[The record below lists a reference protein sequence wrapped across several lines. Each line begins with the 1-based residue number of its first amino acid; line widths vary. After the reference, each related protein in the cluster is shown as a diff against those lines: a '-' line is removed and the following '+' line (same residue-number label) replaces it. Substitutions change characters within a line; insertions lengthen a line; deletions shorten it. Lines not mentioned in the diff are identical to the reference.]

1 MKKVLSIVLSIA
13 MVVCLAPTMAF
24 AATTSAQADAAYS
37 DIAGTSCEGAVNVL
51 SALKVVDGFTDGT
64 FKPEQTVT
72 RAQMAKLV
80 VTALGVADYA
90 TAKTSKYTDM
100 GNAAWAI
107 PYVEYASNL
116 NIVNGVGNGKFN
128 PNGTVTYEQ
137 AATMIVRALGYT
149 DQCKEMNGTW
159 PAIYVQKAMAL
170 GIFSD
175 VVNGG
180 ANGATRGDT
189 AIMLFNAIDLP
200 EVYADGDGAT
210 QYKSGSTTFTGT
222 DGKTFKGTSMLAT
235 LNKDAAAPAYGIV
248 SAPDADNA
256 VSNIRTLV
264 GAVGK
269 IYTNKDGDVLSV
281 GDIKSQFVTGTV
293 NGDKD
298 KLTTTDGT
306 VYSINA
312 DAYSVVN
319 PETGVT
325 SKYTLG
331 ADNKVTNTK
340 VDKVPYFVNGLQN
353 DTATLKANVEKNE
366 TITLAAKVSGKTIT
380 NIYSISTW
388 SKKDEG
394 SEKVFAHDLFEEG
407 DATTITSKHKLEGF
421 EFLTDDNDQ
430 IDTTTFELSGVDSLD
445 KIAEDNVVYVYADKQ
460 GKIRKVEI
468 GTKTVE
474 GTLDSFT
481 TGTKA
486 VSGSDKGKSAKFE
499 IGGTTYS
506 GSKAASTD
514 SENYADWLRSG
525 DDDNAQLGDTVKAYL
540 DASGN
545 IYQLE
550 KVSSGS
556 TDYALILET
565 AKGEKNNGVTLTS
578 DKNGKFTGEYVS
590 KSTMDS
596 DPYRIKVMTA
606 KGEVVTLEVK
616 DKATVTNTDDT
627 APQFGDVVTYTL
639 NSSNKVKNIDVKSNY
654 EKSASNNI
662 TKKGYVGGVQIL
674 DSAVIFSIEA
684 DASHWNEKDAID
696 SDYVSIIK
704 LSTILDTTGVTI
716 YGKTTTSKGLI
727 DSLVVN
733 SSATSDDIYYGLV
746 TSKTTVDSDK
756 YDGKYRVTM
765 LVNGES
771 KTYYTDNKNI
781 VKNAFYAF
789 KLDSKGL
796 IEDGIDCKQVGPTN
810 TTGLFESGNVYLGYA
825 VAAND
830 EGISVSS
837 NRVTKADGTKVSL
850 DSAVKYYN
858 YDGGYVVGDKND
870 LTGADNGAF
879 AFFFDIESDKDDLD
893 GVADLVIIA
902 DNATRAKALA
912 AGFGD
917 QSKVDEAINSITKAE
932 TTATAVSADKAEE
945 EAIKAAK
952 KLVTKNSDIVEGTAE
967 KVNDSTYTVTLKAT
981 SGNITA
987 EKKVT
992 VKVTIKSADSTDTVV
1007 GA

>member
-210 QYKSGSTTFTGT
+210 QYKNGSTPFIGS

-235 LNKDAAAPAYGIV
+235 LNKDAAAPAYGV
-248 SAPDADNA
+248 VGADDADNA
-256 VSNIRTLV
+256 VSNIRSLV
-264 GAVGK
+264 AAVGK
-269 IYTNKDGDVLSV
+269 VYTNKDGDVLSI

-298 KLTTTDGT
+298 KLTAKDGT
-306 VYSINA
+306 VYSINSTP
-312 DAYSVVN
+312 YSTVDST
-319 PETGVT
+319 TGVT
-325 SKYTLG
+325 TKT
-331 ADNKVTNTK
+331 VTI
-340 VDKVPYFVNGLQN
+340 DKDTTSVANVPYFVNGVQN
-353 DTATLKANVEKNE
+353 GSATLDKVDKNE
-366 TITLAAKVSGKTIT
+366 MVTLAAKISGKTIT

-388 SKKDEG
+388 SKSDKL
-394 SEKVFAHDLFEEG
+394 FAHDLFEEG

-481 TGTKA
+481 IGTK
-486 VSGSDKGKSAKFE
+486 SSTGDKGKSAKFE

-506 GSKAASTD
+506 GSKVASTD

-545 IYQLE
+545 VYQLE

-556 TDYALILET
+556 TDYALIVDL
-565 AKGEKNNGVTLTS
+565 
-578 DKNGKFTGEYVS
+578 DPGKSGNKVNDMT
-590 KSTMDS
+590 KSTSTGKYTGKYTSVSDMKD
-596 DPYRIKVMTA
+596 DPYRIKLVTS
-606 KGEVVTLEVK
+606 KGETVTLEVK
-616 DKATVTNTDDT
+616 DEATVSNTDTT
-627 APQFGDVVTYTL
+627 APQIGDVVTYTL
-639 NSSNKVKNIDVKSNY
+639 NSSNKIKNIDVKSNY

-674 DSAVIFSIEA
+674 DSAVIFSIETGTG
-684 DASHWNEKDAID
+684 HWLESGAID
-696 SDYVSIIK
+696 SDDVSIIK

-727 DSLVVN
+727 DGLVVN

-746 TSKTTVDSDK
+746 TSRTTVDSDK

-771 KTYYTDNKNI
+771 KTYYTDNENI

-796 IEDGIDCKQVGPTN
+796 IEDGNDCKQVGPTN
-810 TTGLFESGNVYLGYA
+810 TTGLFAAGNNVYLGYA

-870 LTGADNGAF
+870 LTGADNGAV

-917 QSKVDEAINSITKAE
+917 QSKVDEAIKSITKNE
-932 TTATAVSADKAEE
+932 TTAEVKSDADDTAKANA
-945 EAIKAAK
+945 AIAAAK
-952 KLVTKNSDIVEGTAE
+952 ALVEKNSDIVTGTVT
-967 KVNDSTYTVTLKAT
+967 KVNDSTYTVKLVAT

-987 EKKVT
+987 EKEVT
-992 VKVTIKSADSTDTVV
+992 VKVTIKNDSSSDTSAQN
-1007 GA
+1007 

>member
-24 AATTSAQADAAYS
+24 AATTNAAQSNAAYS
-37 DIAGTSCEGAVNVL
+37 DIEGTACEGAVNVL

-64 FKPEQTVT
+64 YKPEQTVT
-72 RAQMAKLV
+72 RAQMAKLI

-100 GNAAWAI
+100 GAATWAI

-180 ANGATRGDT
+180 ANGATRGDI
-189 AIMLFNAIDLP
+189 AVMLFNAIDLP

-210 QYKSGSTTFTGT
+210 QYKSGSTTFTGS

-235 LNKDAAAPAYGIV
+235 LNKDAAAPKYGV
-248 SAPDADNA
+248 VGADDADNA
-256 VSNIRTLV
+256 VSNIRSLV
-264 GAVGK
+264 AAVGK
-269 IYTNKDGDVLSV
+269 VYTNKDGDVLSI

-298 KLTTTDGT
+298 KLTAKDGT
-306 VYSINA
+306 VYSINSA
-312 DAYSVVN
+312 PYSTVDST
-319 PETGVT
+319 TGVT
-325 SKYTLG
+325 TKT
-331 ADNKVTNTK
+331 VTIKNDTED
-340 VDKVPYFVNGLQN
+340 VAAVPYFVNGVQ
-353 DTATLKANVEKNE
+353 DGSATLANVDKNE
-366 TITLAAKVSGKTIT
+366 MVTLAAKISGKTIT

-388 SKKDEG
+388 SKSTD
-394 SEKVFAHDLFEEG
+394 VFRHDLFEEG

-481 TGTKA
+481 IGTK
-486 VSGSDKGKSAKFE
+486 SSKGDKGKSAKFE
-499 IGGTTYS
+499 IAGTTYS
-506 GSKAASTD
+506 GSKAASTE
-514 SENYADWLRSG
+514 SNNYADWLRSG

-540 DASGN
+540 DAAGN
-545 IYQLE
+545 IYKLE

-556 TDYALILET
+556 TDYALI
-565 AKGEKNNGVTLTS
+565 V
-578 DKNGKFTGEYVS
+578 DKAVGKEGNAVSEMTRTTVAGITKYTGTYTS
-590 KSTMDS
+590 KSDMDK
-596 DPYRIKVMTA
+596 DPYRIKLVTS
-606 KGEVVTLEVK
+606 KGETVTLEVK
-616 DKATVTNTDDT
+616 DGATVTNTIAETPDI
-627 APQFGDVVTYTL
+627 GDVITYTL
-639 NSSNKVKNIDVKSNY
+639 NSSNKIKSIDVKSNY
-654 EKSASNNI
+654 NRSENNTV

-674 DSAVIFSIEA
+674 DSAVIFSIETGTT
-684 DASHWNEKDAID
+684 HWSEGNGAID
-696 SDYVSIIK
+696 ADDVSIIK

-727 DSLVVN
+727 DGLVVN
-733 SSATSDDIYYGLV
+733 SSATSDDIYYGVV
-746 TSKTTVDSDK
+746 TAKTKVDSDK
-756 YDGKYRVTM
+756 YDGQYRVVV
-765 LVNGES
+765 LQNGES
-771 KTYYTDNKNI
+771 KTYYTDNDTL

-796 IEDGIDCKQVGPTN
+796 IEDGADCVQVGPTN
-810 TTGLFESGNVYLGYA
+810 VNGLFSGDNPVYLGYA
-825 VAAND
+825 VAAKD

-870 LTGADNGAF
+870 LTGADNGAV

-902 DNATRAKALA
+902 DNADHAKTLV
-912 AGFGD
+912 GEYL
-917 QSKVDEAINSITKAE
+917 SK
-932 TTATAVSADKAEE
+932 
-945 EAIKAAK
+945 
-952 KLVTKNSDIVEGTAE
+952 
-967 KVNDSTYTVTLKAT
+967 
-981 SGNITA
+981 
-987 EKKVT
+987 
-992 VKVTIKSADSTDTVV
+992 
-1007 GA
+1007 

>member
-210 QYKSGSTTFTGT
+210 QYKSGSTIFTGS

-235 LNKDAAAPAYGIV
+235 LNKDAAAPKYGV
-248 SAPDADNA
+248 VGADDADNA
-256 VSNIRTLV
+256 VSNIRSLV
-264 GAVGK
+264 AAVGK
-269 IYTNKDGDVLSV
+269 VYTNKDGDVLSI

-298 KLTTTDGT
+298 KLTAKDGT
-306 VYSINA
+306 VYSINSA
-312 DAYSVVN
+312 PYSTVDST
-319 PETGVT
+319 TGVT
-325 SKYTLG
+325 TKT
-331 ADNKVTNTK
+331 VTIDKDTTS
-340 VDKVPYFVNGLQN
+340 VTKVPYFVNGVQN
-353 DTATLKANVEKNE
+353 GSATLADVDKNE
-366 TITLAAKVSGKTIT
+366 MVTLAAKISGKTIT

-388 SKKDEG
+388 SKSDKL
-394 SEKVFAHDLFEEG
+394 FAYDLFEEG

-481 TGTKA
+481 IGTK
-486 VSGSDKGKSAKFE
+486 SSKGDKGKSAKFE

-506 GSKAASTD
+506 GSKAATTD
-514 SENYADWLRSG
+514 SEDYANWLRSG
-525 DDDNAQLGDTVKAYL
+525 DDDNAQFGDTVKAYL
-540 DASGN
+540 DAFGN
-545 IYQLE
+545 VYKLE
-550 KVSSGS
+550 KVASAS

-565 AKGEKNNGVTLTS
+565 ASGNS
-578 DKNGKFTGEYVS
+578 DNKATMNSESINGKYTGKYVS
-590 KSTMDS
+590 KSTMDT
-596 DPYRIKVMTA
+596 DPYRIKVMTS

-616 DKATVTNTDDT
+616 DEATVTNTEKSVPDI
-627 APQFGDVVTYTL
+627 GDVITYTL
-639 NSSNKVKNIDVKSNY
+639 NSSNKVKSIDVKGNLN
-654 EKSASNNI
+654 ESATDNSKI
-662 TKKGYVGGVQIL
+662 TKKGYLNGTQVL
-674 DSAVIFSIEA
+674 DSAVIFAI
-684 DASHWNEKDAID
+684 DDWTMKDNNKKINPID
-696 SDYVSIIK
+696 SDDVKIIK
-704 LSTILDTTGVTI
+704 LSTILDTDELTVYTNT
-716 YGKTTTSKGLI
+716 KTSKGLYDALVI
-727 DSLVVN
+727 DA
-733 SSATSDDIYYGLV
+733 SASSDDIYYGLA
-746 TSKTTVDSDK
+746 TSRTTVDPDK
-756 YDGKYRVTM
+756 YDGNYRVTM

-771 KTYYTDNKNI
+771 KTYYTDNDDI

-796 IEDGIDCKQVGPTN
+796 IENTTTKCVQVGPDN
-810 TTGLFESGNVYLGYA
+810 AKGLFDASVTNNVYLGCA
-825 VAAND
+825 TAADD

-837 NRVTKADGTKVSL
+837 NRVAIDGSANKLSL

-870 LTGADNGAF
+870 LTGADDGAV
-879 AFFFDIESDKDDLD
+879 AFFFDIASDKDDLD

-902 DNATRAKALA
+902 DNADRAAALVA
-912 AGFGD
+912 DANRT
-917 QSKVDEAINSITKAE
+917 KVNDAINSITTTE
-932 TTATAVSADKAEE
+932 TTAKAASAEAASETAVE
-945 EAIKAAK
+945 AAK
-952 KLVTKNSDIVEGTAE
+952 KLVKKNSEIVTGTVE
-967 KVNDSTYTVTLKAT
+967 KIQGSTYTVKLVAK
-981 SGNITA
+981 SGNVTA
-987 EKKVT
+987 EKEITVT
-992 VKVTIKSADSTDTVV
+992 VTIENSGTTGTQNQK
-1007 GA
+1007 

>member
-210 QYKSGSTTFTGT
+210 QYKNGSTPFIGS

-235 LNKDAAAPAYGIV
+235 LNKDAAAPAYGV
-248 SAPDADNA
+248 VGADDADNA
-256 VSNIRTLV
+256 VSNIRSLV
-264 GAVGK
+264 AAVGK
-269 IYTNKDGDVLSV
+269 VYTNKDGDVLSI

-298 KLTTTDGT
+298 KLTAKDGT
-306 VYSINA
+306 VYSINSA
-312 DAYSVVN
+312 PYSTVDST
-319 PETGVT
+319 TGVT
-325 SKYTLG
+325 TKT
-331 ADNKVTNTK
+331 VTI
-340 VDKVPYFVNGLQN
+340 DKDTTSVPAVPYFVNGVQ
-353 DTATLKANVEKNE
+353 DGSATLAKVDKNE
-366 TITLAAKVSGKTIT
+366 MVTLAAKISGKTIT

-388 SKKDEG
+388 SKKDSGEN
-394 SEKVFAHDLFEEG
+394 KVFAHDLFEEG

-486 VSGSDKGKSAKFE
+486 VDATSTTTGDKGKAAKFE

-506 GSKAASTD
+506 GSKAAKSD

-565 AKGEKNNGVTLTS
+565 ASGVASNGATMSNTA
-578 DKNGKFTGEYVS
+578 DKNGKYTGKYVS
-590 KSTMDS
+590 KSTMDT

-616 DKATVTNTDDT
+616 DEATVTNTAAK
-627 APQFGDVVTYTL
+627 APGVGDMITYTL

-654 EKSASNNI
+654 AKTTEQSVS
-662 TKKGYVGGVQIL
+662 KKGYVGGVQIL
-674 DSAVIFSIEA
+674 DSAVIFSVETG
-684 DASHWNEKDAID
+684 ASHWDETGAID
-696 SDYVSIIK
+696 SDDVSIIK
-704 LSTILDTTGVTI
+704 LSTILDTKHITV

-727 DSLVVN
+727 DGLVVN
-733 SSATSDDIYYGLV
+733 SSATSDDIYYGVV
-746 TSKTTVDSDK
+746 TSVTKVDSDK
-756 YDGKYRVTM
+756 YDGQYRVVV
-765 LVNGES
+765 LQDGES
-771 KTYYTDNKNI
+771 KTYYTNNDDI

-796 IEDGIDCKQVGPTN
+796 IEDGNDCKQVGPTN
-810 TTGLFESGNVYLGYA
+810 ANGLFSAGNTVYLGYA
-825 VAAND
+825 EAAND

-837 NRVTKADGTKVSL
+837 SRVTLANGTTKVSL
-850 DSAVKYYN
+850 DSSVKYYN

-870 LTGADNGAF
+870 LTGADDGAV

-902 DNATRAKALA
+902 DTATRA
-912 AGFGD
+912 
-917 QSKVDEAINSITKAE
+917 Q
-932 TTATAVSADKAEE
+932 
-945 EAIKAAK
+945 
-952 KLVTKNSDIVEGTAE
+952 
-967 KVNDSTYTVTLKAT
+967 TL
-981 SGNITA
+981 
-987 EKKVT
+987 
-992 VKVTIKSADSTDTVV
+992 V
-1007 GA
+1007 GAYK

>member
-137 AATMIVRALGYT
+137 AATMIVRAIGYT

-210 QYKSGSTTFTGT
+210 QYKSGSTTFTGS

-235 LNKDAAAPAYGIV
+235 LNKDAAAPAYGV
-248 SAPDADNA
+248 VGADDADNA
-256 VSNIRTLV
+256 VSNIRSLV
-264 GAVGK
+264 AAVGK
-269 IYTNKDGDVLSV
+269 VYTNKDGDVLSI

-293 NGDKD
+293 NGAKD
-298 KLTTTDGT
+298 KLTAKDGT
-306 VYSINA
+306 VYSINSTP
-312 DAYSVVN
+312 YSTVDST
-319 PETGVT
+319 TGVT
-325 SKYTLG
+325 TKT
-331 ADNKVTNTK
+331 VTIKNDTED
-340 VDKVPYFVNGLQN
+340 VAAVPYFVNGVQ
-353 DTATLKANVEKNE
+353 DGSATLANVDKNE
-366 TITLAAKVSGKTIT
+366 MVTLAAKISGKTIT

-388 SKKDEG
+388 SKADSMFK
-394 SEKVFAHDLFEEG
+394 HDLFEEG

-460 GKIRKVEI
+460 DKIRKVEI
-468 GTKTVE
+468 GTKIVE

-481 TGTKA
+481 IGTK
-486 VSGSDKGKSAKFE
+486 SSTGDKGKSAKFE
-499 IGGTTYS
+499 IAGTTYS
-506 GSKAASTD
+506 GSKAASTESD
-514 SENYADWLRSG
+514 NYADWLRSG

-540 DASGN
+540 DAVGN
-545 IYQLE
+545 IYKLE

-556 TDYALILET
+556 TDYALIVDKAEGKTGNTVSTMT
-565 AKGEKNNGVTLTS
+565 ATTVAGITKY
-578 DKNGKFTGEYVS
+578 TGTYTS
-590 KSTMDS
+590 KSDMDK
-596 DPYRIKVMTA
+596 DPYRIKLVTS
-606 KGEVVTLEVK
+606 KGETVTLEVK
-616 DKATVTNTDDT
+616 DGATVTNTIDETPDI
-627 APQFGDVVTYTL
+627 GDVITYTL
-639 NSSNKVKNIDVKSNY
+639 NSSNKIKSIDVKSNY
-654 EKSASNNI
+654 AKSADNTV

-674 DSAVIFSIEA
+674 DSAVIFSIETGTT
-684 DASHWNEKDAID
+684 HWSENGAID
-696 SDYVSIIK
+696 ADDVSIIK
-704 LSTILDTTGVTI
+704 LSTILDTTGITI

-727 DSLVVN
+727 DGLVVN
-733 SSATSDDIYYGLV
+733 SSATSDDIYYGVV
-746 TSKTTVDSDK
+746 TAKTKVDSDK
-756 YDGKYRVTM
+756 YDGQYRVVV
-765 LVNGES
+765 LQNGES
-771 KTYYTDNKNI
+771 KTYYTDNDTL

-796 IEDGIDCKQVGPTN
+796 IEDGADCVQVGPTN
-810 TTGLFESGNVYLGYA
+810 ANGLFSAGNNVYLGYA

-837 NRVTKADGTKVSL
+837 SRVTLADGTTKVSL

-870 LTGADNGAF
+870 LTGADNGAV

-902 DNATRAKALA
+902 DNADHAKTLV
-912 AGFGD
+912 GEYL
-917 QSKVDEAINSITKAE
+917 SK
-932 TTATAVSADKAEE
+932 
-945 EAIKAAK
+945 
-952 KLVTKNSDIVEGTAE
+952 
-967 KVNDSTYTVTLKAT
+967 
-981 SGNITA
+981 
-987 EKKVT
+987 
-992 VKVTIKSADSTDTVV
+992 
-1007 GA
+1007 